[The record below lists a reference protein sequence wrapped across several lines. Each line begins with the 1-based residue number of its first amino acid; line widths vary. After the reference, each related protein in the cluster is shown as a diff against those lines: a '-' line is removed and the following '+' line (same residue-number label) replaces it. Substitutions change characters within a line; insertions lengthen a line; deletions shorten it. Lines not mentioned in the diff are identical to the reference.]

1 MHNKVLRNTLLQVLA
16 SVTPRAGHL
25 AVVTALSVPLI
36 FAQIDA
42 GRFVGTVTDASGASV
57 PNASISV
64 VNEKTGQ
71 ERKVTADG
79 SGAFV
84 VPNLASSTYKI
95 SIQTPGFAEW
105 KATGVPISVGQER
118 TLNVNLQPASVTT
131 EVLVSGGELTLVDT
145 SSASIGAN
153 CPT

>member
-1 MHNKVLRNTLLQVLA
+1 MHNKVLRNTLLQALLA
-16 SVTPRAGHL
+16 SVTPRAGRL
-25 AVVTALSVPLI
+25 AMMTALSAPVI

-42 GRFVGTVTDASGASV
+42 GRIVGTVTDASGASV

-71 ERKVTADG
+71 ERKVNADG

-95 SIQTPGFAEW
+95 SVQTPGFAEW
-105 KATGVPISVGQER
+105 KATGV
-118 TLNVNLQPASVTT
+118 
-131 EVLVSGGELTLVDT
+131 
-145 SSASIGAN
+145 
-153 CPT
+153 